1 MSTRREIALVMLPA
15 VLLIGGLL
23 GFTCLRDTIALSD
36 PRPLIATPTQPR

>member
-1 MSTRREIALVMLPA
+1 MSTRREITLILLPA

-36 PRPLIATPTQPR
+36 PRPLIATPPLHR